1 MEFKIILILL
11 FVHYLQLYIVKPKHN
26 KLYCGIYAWAGKD
39 IKQFNA
45 DKFNILGL
53 FNIERGKDSCGIS
66 YDGEIYTGIG
76 KDKLYSDFI
85 LERDIQLTKY
95 PTIIGHTRQAS
106 YGNIVNEHNAHP
118 FGFGENNNGY
128 EFIGCHN
135 GTLYNDD
142 VLAKRYNVETREE
155 KITVNA
161 HGTKTYEYRSKIDSE
176 ILLEIIYSSK
186 SFDVLAEYNG
196 GAALVF
202 SNTNEPNV
210 IYVWKGASKEFN
222 YVSQPVKE
230 ERPLCYYKESK
241 NSLYISS
248 LANSLLAIG
257 GKLNKTVF
265 TFDENTVYKITD
277 GDISK
282 AVKIKVDREGATQKK
297 EVPTTTYGHTS
308 STRTRSK
315 DYYDSFDHRAYD
327 DCWEWDSDLGD
338 YKLITP
344 APKTI
349 IPNPNIIGNTNNKVI
364 STVRVPN
371 IYTELLLHNQN
382 EYGGKTYFNKL
393 RFWKNGHLLSGI
405 YTFVK
410 GYGYYRLD
418 EYNVEAANT
427 ALINLVGVP
436 FIDKYFNFSLTK
448 KGIDISHPE
457 IQKTIPFKTLD
468 DCNFNIHYFIQGVK
482 IENGLD
488 FKVTYNQYQNSI
500 KANKLIDYIV
510 LSEISTHPII
520 DLENTVKNV
529 DYQGITFRSK
539 LVTDTI
545 SPLGSEKRYVIE
557 SGNLKKLYVS
567 DYGKKLLWVDE
578 KFKTKDE
585 ALDFI
590 KDEKQTSLFDN
601 LEDLIDNVDLNTEL
615 SQLNELFNEE
625 ITEKYCEISDLID
638 LLKENT
644 EESPEIDEKIKK
656 LEVIKDYLTSL
667 M

>member
-1 MEFKIILILL
+1 M
-11 FVHYLQLYIVKPKHN
+11 
-26 KLYCGIYAWAGKD
+26 CGIYAWAGKD
-39 IKQFNA
+39 IKQFNV

-66 YDGEIYTGIG
+66 YDGEIYTGVG

-106 YGNIVNEHNAHP
+106 YGNTVNEHNTHP
-118 FGFGENNNGY
+118 FGFGENNGGY

-142 VLAKRYNVETREE
+142 VLAKRYNIETREE

-176 ILLEIIYSSK
+176 ILLEIIHSSK

-210 IYVWKGASKEFN
+210 IYVWKGASKDFN
-222 YVSQPVKE
+222 YASQPVKE

-248 LANSLLAIG
+248 LASSLLAIG

-282 AVKIKVDREGATQKK
+282 AIKIKINREGATQKK

-308 STRTRSK
+308 STKPRSK

-382 EYGGKTYFNKL
+382 EYGGRTYFNKL

-448 KGIDISHPE
+448 EGIDISHPE

-482 IENGLD
+482 IENSLD

-500 KANKLIDYIV
+500 KSNKLIDYIV

-520 DLENTVKNV
+520 DLESHSKSTE
-529 DYQGITFRSK
+529 YQGITFRSK

-545 SPLGSEKRYVIE
+545 SPLGSEKRYIIE
-557 SGNLKKLYVS
+557 SGNLKKMYVS
-567 DYGKKLLWVDE
+567 DYGKKLLWIDE
-578 KFKTKDE
+578 KFKTKDD

-590 KDEKQTSLFDN
+590 KDEKQTSLFEN
-601 LEDLIDNVDLNTEL
+601 IEELIDNVDLDTEL

-644 EESPEIDEKIKK
+644 EESPEINEKIKK